1 MTSKREPAR
10 SLTLRRCSGPRSPGS
25 KLADLDLSGDGDPR
39 DRQAAVNALIS
50 ELGDGG
56 GKKRT
61 ACCSAPAAH
70 CGLSER
76 IMVQGRGVAQRADRW
91 GKLFLLTQLSAT
103 AIEQAGVAGPIPV
116 RTELD
121 PGDAT
126 AMQVNVIITA
136 RAADTAD

>member
-1 MTSKREPAR
+1 M
-10 SLTLRRCSGPRSPGS
+10 
-25 KLADLDLSGDGDPR
+25 
-39 DRQAAVNALIS
+39 
-50 ELGDGG
+50 
-56 GKKRT
+56 
-61 ACCSAPAAH
+61 
-70 CGLSER
+70 
-76 IMVQGRGVAQRADRW
+76 QGRGVAASDADRW
-91 GKLFLLTQLSAT
+91 GKLFLLTQLSAA